1 MLALKLAKVPVATLL
16 KNEEQRAGCAY
27 SMSYHRILL
36 KLSGEVLGGVKG
48 HGIDPDAA
56 SYFSQELKMIHD
68 KNVQIA
74 IVIGGGNIFR
84 GAKNITSID
93 RVTGDHMGMLATVI
107 NAFALRDTFEKA
119 NMRSVVMVPHNITG
133 LTESFDRLRALDL
146 LAKGYIVIFAGGTGN
161 PYFTTDSA
169 AALRASEIDADVLLK
184 GTKVDGVYT
193 ADPVMDPKATRY
205 DVVSY
210 DEAIDKK
217 LRIMDMSAMALCRDN
232 AMPIKV
238 FDFTKAGELLRVVSG
253 ESVGTLI
260 NE

>member
-1 MLALKLAKVPVATLL
+1 
-16 KNEEQRAGCAY
+16 
-27 SMSYHRILL
+27 MSYHRILL

-56 SYFSQELKMIHD
+56 SYFSQELKQIHD
-68 KNVQIA
+68 KNIQIG

-93 RVTGDHMGMLATVI
+93 RVTGDHLGMLATVI
-107 NAFALRDTFEKA
+107 NALALRDTFEKA
-119 NMRSVVMVPHNITG
+119 GMKSLVMVPENITG
-133 LTESFDRLRALDL
+133 LTLAFDRRKALEL
-146 LAKGYIVIFAGGTGN
+146 LEQGVIVIFAGGTGN

-169 AALRASEIDADVLLK
+169 AALRASEINADILLK
-184 GTKVDGVYT
+184 GTKVDGVYS
-193 ADPVMDPKATRY
+193 ADPVEDPAATRY
-205 DVVSY
+205 ETVSY

-232 AMPIKV
+232 VMPIKV

-253 ESVGTLI
+253 QATGTLI
-260 NE
+260 TE

>member
-1 MLALKLAKVPVATLL
+1 
-16 KNEEQRAGCAY
+16 
-27 SMSYHRILL
+27 MSYHRILL

-56 SYFSQELKMIHD
+56 SYFSQELKQIHD
-68 KNVQIA
+68 KNIQIG

-84 GAKNITSID
+84 GAKNITGID

-107 NAFALRDTFEKA
+107 NALALRDTFEKA
-119 NMRSVVMVPHNITG
+119 GMKSLVMVPENITG
-133 LTESFDRLRALDL
+133 LTLAFDRRKALEL
-146 LAKGYIVIFAGGTGN
+146 LEQGVIVIFAGGTGN

-169 AALRASEIDADVLLK
+169 AALRASEINADILLK
-184 GTKVDGVYT
+184 GTKVDGVYS
-193 ADPVMDPKATRY
+193 ADPVEDPAATRY
-205 DVVSY
+205 ETVSY

-232 AMPIKV
+232 VMPIKV

-253 ESVGTLI
+253 QATGTLI
-260 NE
+260 TE

>member
-1 MLALKLAKVPVATLL
+1 
-16 KNEEQRAGCAY
+16 
-27 SMSYHRILL
+27 MSYHRILL

-56 SYFSQELKMIHD
+56 SYFSQEVKQIHD
-68 KNVQIA
+68 KGVQIG

-84 GAKNITSID
+84 GAKNITAID
-93 RVTGDHMGMLATVI
+93 RVSGDHMGMLATVI
-107 NAFALRDTFEKA
+107 NALALRDTFEKA
-119 NMRSVVMVPHNITG
+119 GMHSVVMVPKNITA
-133 LTESFDRLRALDL
+133 LTEAFDRQRALEL
-146 LAKGYIVIFAGGTGN
+146 LDNGTIVIFAGGTGN

-169 AALRASEIDADVLLK
+169 AALRASEIDADILLK

-193 ADPVMDPKATRY
+193 ADPMLDPTATKY
-205 DVVSY
+205 DTVSY
-210 DEAIDKK
+210 TEAIDKK
-217 LRIMDMSAMALCRDN
+217 LRIMDLSAMALCQDN

>member
-1 MLALKLAKVPVATLL
+1 
-16 KNEEQRAGCAY
+16 
-27 SMSYHRILL
+27 MSYHRILL

-56 SYFSQELKMIHD
+56 SYFSQELKQIHD
-68 KNVQIA
+68 KNIQIG

-84 GAKNITSID
+84 GAKNITGID

-107 NAFALRDTFEKA
+107 NALALRDTFEKA
-119 NMRSVVMVPHNITG
+119 GMKSLVMVPENISG
-133 LTESFDRLRALDL
+133 LTLAFDRRKALEL
-146 LAKGYIVIFAGGTGN
+146 LDQGVIVIFAGGTGN

-169 AALRASEIDADVLLK
+169 AALRASEIDADILLK

-193 ADPVMDPKATRY
+193 ADPVEDPSATRY
-205 DVVSY
+205 ETVSY

-232 AMPIKV
+232 MMPIKV

-253 ESVGTLI
+253 QATGTLI
-260 NE
+260 TE

>member
-1 MLALKLAKVPVATLL
+1 
-16 KNEEQRAGCAY
+16 
-27 SMSYHRILL
+27 MSYHRILL

-56 SYFSQELKMIHD
+56 SYFSREIKQIHD
-68 KNVQIA
+68 KKVQIG

-93 RVTGDHMGMLATVI
+93 RVTGDHMGMMATVI

-119 NMRSVVMVPHNITG
+119 GMPSVVMVPRNITA
-133 LTESFDRLRALDL
+133 LTGAFDRQRALDL
-146 LAKGYIVIFAGGTGN
+146 LEKGTIVIFAGGTGN
-161 PYFTTDSA
+161 PFFTTDSA
-169 AALRASEIDADVLLK
+169 AALRASEIDADILLK

-193 ADPVMDPKATRY
+193 ADPVEDPTATKY
-205 DVVSY
+205 DTVTY
-210 DEAIDKK
+210 NEAIDKN

-232 AMPIKV
+232 AMPINV

>member
-1 MLALKLAKVPVATLL
+1 
-16 KNEEQRAGCAY
+16 
-27 SMSYHRILL
+27 MSYHRILL

-56 SYFSQELKMIHD
+56 SYFSQELKQIHD
-68 KNVQIA
+68 KNVQIGV
-74 IVIGGGNIFR
+74 VIGGGNIFR

-93 RVTGDHMGMLATVI
+93 RVSGDHMGMLATVI
-107 NAFALRDTFEKA
+107 NALALRDTFEKA
-119 NMRSVVMVPHNITG
+119 GMKSVVMVPHHITG
-133 LTESFDRLRALDL
+133 LTLAFDRLKALEL
-146 LAKGYIVIFAGGTGN
+146 LEQRVIVIFAGGTGN

-169 AALRASEIDADVLLK
+169 AALRASEIDADILLK

-193 ADPVMDPKATRY
+193 ADPVEYPSATRY
-205 DVVSY
+205 ETVSY

-232 AMPIKV
+232 MMPIKV

-253 ESVGTLI
+253 QAVGTLI
-260 NE
+260 TE

>member
-1 MLALKLAKVPVATLL
+1 MIL

-56 SYFSQELKMIHD
+56 SYFSQEIKQIHD
-68 KNVQIA
+68 KNVQIG

-107 NAFALRDTFEKA
+107 NALALRDTFEKA
-119 NMRSVVMVPHNITG
+119 GMKSLVMVPQNISG
-133 LTESFDRLRALDL
+133 LTLSFERLKALEL
-146 LAKGYIVIFAGGTGN
+146 LQQGVIVIFAGGTGN

-169 AALRASEIDADVLLK
+169 AALRASEIGADVLLK
-184 GTKVDGVYT
+184 GTKVDGVYS
-193 ADPVMDPKATRY
+193 ADPVEDPTATRY
-205 DVVSY
+205 DTISY

-232 AMPIKV
+232 VMPIKV

-253 ESVGTLI
+253 QPVGTLI
-260 NE
+260 TE

>member
-1 MLALKLAKVPVATLL
+1 
-16 KNEEQRAGCAY
+16 
-27 SMSYHRILL
+27 MSYHRILL

-56 SYFSQELKMIHD
+56 SYFSQELKQIHD
-68 KNVQIA
+68 KNIQIG

-107 NAFALRDTFEKA
+107 NALALRDTFEKA
-119 NMRSVVMVPHNITG
+119 GMKSLVMVPENISG
-133 LTESFDRLRALDL
+133 LTLAFDRRKALEL
-146 LAKGYIVIFAGGTGN
+146 LEQGVIVIFAGGTGN

-169 AALRASEIDADVLLK
+169 AALRASEINADILLK
-184 GTKVDGVYT
+184 GTKVDGVYS
-193 ADPVMDPKATRY
+193 ADPVEDPAATRY
-205 DVVSY
+205 ETVSY

-232 AMPIKV
+232 VMPIKV

-253 ESVGTLI
+253 QAVGTLI
-260 NE
+260 TE

>member
-1 MLALKLAKVPVATLL
+1 MKAL
-16 KNEEQRAGCAY
+16 
-27 SMSYHRILL
+27 
-36 KLSGEVLGGVKG
+36 
-48 HGIDPDAA
+48 
-56 SYFSQELKMIHD
+56 
-68 KNVQIA
+68 
-74 IVIGGGNIFR
+74 
-84 GAKNITSID
+84 
-93 RVTGDHMGMLATVI
+93 
-107 NAFALRDTFEKA
+107 
-119 NMRSVVMVPHNITG
+119 VMVPQNISG
-133 LTESFDRLRALDL
+133 LTESFDRQRALEL
-146 LAKGYIVIFAGGTGN
+146 LANGYIVIFAGGTGN

-169 AALRASEIDADVLLK
+169 AALRASEIDADILLK

-193 ADPVMDPKATRY
+193 ADPVTDPTATRY

>member
-1 MLALKLAKVPVATLL
+1 
-16 KNEEQRAGCAY
+16 
-27 SMSYHRILL
+27 MSYHRILL

-56 SYFSQELKMIHD
+56 SYFSQEVKQIHD
-68 KNVQIA
+68 KNVQIG

-107 NAFALRDTFEKA
+107 NALALRDTFEKA
-119 NMRSVVMVPHNITG
+119 GMKSLVMVPQNITG
-133 LTESFDRLRALDL
+133 LTLAFDRRKAIEL
-146 LAKGYIVIFAGGTGN
+146 LEQGIIVIFAGGTGN

-169 AALRASEIDADVLLK
+169 AALRALEIDADILLK
-184 GTKVDGVYT
+184 GTKVDGVYS
-193 ADPVMDPKATRY
+193 ADPMEDPSALRY
-205 DVVSY
+205 DTISY
-210 DEAIDKK
+210 NEAIDKN

-253 ESVGTLI
+253 QAVGTLI
-260 NE
+260 TE

>member
-1 MLALKLAKVPVATLL
+1 
-16 KNEEQRAGCAY
+16 
-27 SMSYHRILL
+27 MSYHRILL

-56 SYFSQELKMIHD
+56 FYFSQEVKSAYNKGLQ
-68 KNVQIA
+68 VA

-84 GAKNITSID
+84 GAKNITAID

-119 NMRSVVMVPHNITG
+119 GMPAVVMVPANISS
-133 LTESFDRLRALDL
+133 LTEHFDRQRAIQL
-146 LAKGYIVIFAGGTGN
+146 LEKAFIVIFAGGTGN

-169 AALRASEIDADVLLK
+169 AALRASEIDADILLK
-184 GTKVDGVYT
+184 GTKVDGVYS
-193 ADPVMDPKATRY
+193 ADPELDPLTTRY
-205 DVVSY
+205 ITISY

-217 LRIMDMSAMALCRDN
+217 LRVMDMSAMALCRDN

-238 FDFTKAGELLRVVSG
+238 FDFTKAGELLRLVSG
-253 ESVGTLI
+253 ESIGTLI

>member
-1 MLALKLAKVPVATLL
+1 
-16 KNEEQRAGCAY
+16 
-27 SMSYHRILL
+27 MSYHRILL

-56 SYFSQELKMIHD
+56 SYFSKEIKQIYIKS
-68 KNVQIA
+68 VQIGV
-74 IVIGGGNIFR
+74 VIGGGNIFR

-107 NAFALRDTFEKA
+107 NALALRDTFEKA
-119 NMRSVVMVPHNITG
+119 GMHSVVMVPANITE
-133 LTESFDRLRALDL
+133 LTEVFDRQKALNL
-146 LAKGYIVIFAGGTGN
+146 LEKGTIVIFAGGTGN

-169 AALRASEIDADVLLK
+169 AALRASEIDADILLK

-193 ADPVMDPKATRY
+193 ADPVEDPSAEKY
-205 DVVSY
+205 DSLSY
-210 DEAIDKK
+210 NEAIDKN

-232 AMPIKV
+232 SMPINV
-238 FDFTKAGELLRVVSG
+238 FDFTKSGELLRVVSG

>member
-1 MLALKLAKVPVATLL
+1 
-16 KNEEQRAGCAY
+16 
-27 SMSYHRILL
+27 MSYHRILL

-56 SYFSQELKMIHD
+56 SYFSREVKAIHQ
-68 KNVQIA
+68 KGIR
-74 IVIGGGNIFR
+74 IGLVIGGGNIFR
-84 GAKNITSID
+84 GAKNITAID

-107 NAFALRDTFEKA
+107 NALALRDTFEKA
-119 NMRSVVMVPHNITG
+119 GMHSVVMVPKNITA
-133 LTESFDRLRALDL
+133 LTEAFDRQRALEL
-146 LAKGYIVIFAGGTGN
+146 LEKGTVVIFAGGTGN

-169 AALRASEIDADVLLK
+169 AALRASEINADILLK
-184 GTKVDGVYT
+184 GTKVDGVYS
-193 ADPVMDPKATRY
+193 ADPVVDPQAVKY
-205 DVVSY
+205 DIVSY
-210 DEAIDKK
+210 TEAIDKK
-217 LRIMDMSAMALCRDN
+217 LRIMDLSAMALCQDN

>member
-1 MLALKLAKVPVATLL
+1 
-16 KNEEQRAGCAY
+16 
-27 SMSYHRILL
+27 MSYHRILL

-56 SYFSQELKMIHD
+56 SYFSREIKAIHE
-68 KNVQIA
+68 KGVQIGV
-74 IVIGGGNIFR
+74 VIGGGNIFR
-84 GAKNITSID
+84 GAKNITAID

-107 NAFALRDTFEKA
+107 NALALRDTFEKA
-119 NMRSVVMVPHNITG
+119 GMHSVVMVPKNITA
-133 LTESFDRLRALDL
+133 LTETFDRQRALEL
-146 LAKGYIVIFAGGTGN
+146 LENATIVIFAGGTGN

-169 AALRASEIDADVLLK
+169 AALRASEINADILLK

-193 ADPVMDPKATRY
+193 ADPVLDPTATKY
-205 DVVSY
+205 DSVSY
-210 DEAIDKK
+210 SEAIDKK
-217 LRIMDMSAMALCRDN
+217 LRIMDLSAMALCQDS
-232 AMPIKV
+232 AMPIRV

>member
-1 MLALKLAKVPVATLL
+1 
-16 KNEEQRAGCAY
+16 
-27 SMSYHRILL
+27 MSYHRILL

-56 SYFSQELKMIHD
+56 SYFSREIK
-68 KNVQIA
+68 QIYNKGIQIG

-84 GAKNITSID
+84 GAKNITTID

-107 NAFALRDTFEKA
+107 NALALRDTFEKA
-119 NMRSVVMVPHNITG
+119 DMHSIVMVPKNITA
-133 LTESFDRLRALDL
+133 LTEAFDRQRAIEL
-146 LAKGYIVIFAGGTGN
+146 LENGTIVIFAGGTGN

-169 AALRASEIDADVLLK
+169 AALRATELDADILLK

-193 ADPVMDPKATRY
+193 ADPVVDASATKY

-210 DEAIDKK
+210 TEAIDKK
-217 LRIMDMSAMALCRDN
+217 LRIMDLSAMALCQDN
-232 AMPIKV
+232 AMPINV
-238 FDFTKAGELLRVVSG
+238 FNFTKAGELLRVVSG

>member
-1 MLALKLAKVPVATLL
+1 
-16 KNEEQRAGCAY
+16 
-27 SMSYHRILL
+27 MSYHRILL

-56 SYFSQELKMIHD
+56 SYFSREVKAVYQKGIQVGL
-68 KNVQIA
+68 
-74 IVIGGGNIFR
+74 VIGGGNIFR
-84 GAKNITSID
+84 GAKNITAID

-107 NAFALRDTFEKA
+107 NALALRDTFEKA
-119 NMRSVVMVPHNITG
+119 GMHSVVMVPKNISA
-133 LTESFDRLRALDL
+133 LTEAFDRQRALEL
-146 LAKGYIVIFAGGTGN
+146 LEKGTVVIFAGGTGN

-169 AALRASEIDADVLLK
+169 AALRASEINADILLK
-184 GTKVDGVYT
+184 GTKVDGVYN
-193 ADPVMDPKATRY
+193 ADPVVDPQAVKY
-205 DVVSY
+205 DIVSY
-210 DEAIDKK
+210 TEAIDKK
-217 LRIMDMSAMALCRDN
+217 LRIMDLSAMALCQDN

>member
-1 MLALKLAKVPVATLL
+1 
-16 KNEEQRAGCAY
+16 
-27 SMSYHRILL
+27 MSYHRILL

-56 SYFSQELKMIHD
+56 SYFSQELKQIHD
-68 KNVQIA
+68 KNIQIG

-107 NAFALRDTFEKA
+107 NALALRDTFEKA
-119 NMRSVVMVPHNITG
+119 GMKSLVMVPENITG
-133 LTESFDRLRALDL
+133 LTLAFDRRKALEL
-146 LAKGYIVIFAGGTGN
+146 LEQGVIVIFAGGTGN

-169 AALRASEIDADVLLK
+169 AALRASEINADILLK
-184 GTKVDGVYT
+184 GTKVDGVYS
-193 ADPVMDPKATRY
+193 ADPVEDPAATRY
-205 DVVSY
+205 ETVSY

-232 AMPIKV
+232 VMPIKV

-253 ESVGTLI
+253 QAVGTLI
-260 NE
+260 TE